1 MTKLFRDLD
10 YYIAEAS
17 NNTQRG
23 FELDFADVIE
33 VYDTNETTLVTEDG
47 RTLGIIWNEVG
58 LYRTYGLLFNEIEN
72 KEESTMLEQ
81 FDRVVGN
88 YDKQIATL
96 TEISELKD
104 RLIEVYK
111 DKLKHTED
119 MLESTNTLLGVYR
132 KSNLKQ

>member
-1 MTKLFRDLD
+1 MTKLFRDVD
-10 YYIAEAS
+10 YYVVQAS
-17 NNTQRG
+17 NSTQRE